1 MLFRSLKF
9 LLLLFSA
16 SHALAQEQAFTTF
29 YSPRFTLHIEE
40 SQDEAKRVS
49 LSPNELATR
58 ALKTL
63 NDTHA
68 ELTRIFKHDTEGNV
82 VLKFLSPSEFVKHTG
97 APEWTSAMYLKDEI
111 SIPIT
116 PASVRPKEMNRALRH
131 EYVHAFVAQLS
142 NYKCPAWLDE
152 GVAQIIEGPANPV
165 LAPAL
170 REWALENPIFPLDEL
185 RNGFTTMDE
194 YAVPAAYAQSF
205 FATRKLIQTKGFSAI
220 VKYLKE
226 LSTGKSEEQAFRIA
240 FKQDQA
246 QFEKSLAMSVSMW
259 VEAGNEEL

>member
-1 MLFRSLKF
+1 MLFGQNLVY
-9 LLLLFSA
+9 
-16 SHALAQEQAFTTF
+16 AQEQAFTTF

-40 SQDEAKRVS
+40 SPNESKRVS
-49 LSPNELATR
+49 LSPNQLATR
-58 ALKTL
+58 ALNTL
-63 NDTHA
+63 NSTHA
-68 ELTRIFKHDTEGNV
+68 ELTRIFKEDTSGNV

-152 GVAQIIEGPANPV
+152 GVAQIIEGPANPI
-165 LAPAL
+165 LAPSL

-194 YAVPAAYAQSF
+194 YAVPAAYAQSL
-205 FATRKLIQTKGFSAI
+205 FATRSLIQSKGFSAI
-220 VKYLKE
+220 VVYLKE
-226 LSTGKSEEQAFRIA
+226 LSIGKTETEAFKIA
-240 FKQDQA
+240 FKIDQSK
-246 QFEKSLAMSVSMW
+246 FEKSLAESVNRW
-259 VEAGNEEL
+259 VEAGSEEL